1 MSTTENTTAI
11 EEKKTGET
19 VNPKSNLVSFLSNYI
34 SSIVLTIG
42 VCVVVIGTLGLYTT
56 KVAQANILPDNIDLA
71 PFTDINRVV
80 NDIPI
85 DINIIH
91 DMSLSGKTNRILS
104 QKAIFESQKYLESF
118 KNNWFLCNLK
128 KNASPTSG
136 LFANGPLFFS
146 KVYEA
151 LISKNYLFI
160 NTIFLYLSYLPESLI
175 MLVYGFFGIFI
186 WFGLYIFNFI
196 VSIFYHIVNIPNL
209 FRHSLEK
216 DDTTWEAESDI
227 SFLRLTKLVLFFFLW
242 IPVGFMSSIIMPLIT
257 TFLGLTSPLTAKYK
271 VEGMNREFSILDFL
285 IDTIVYKKKFIF
297 ILATLSLISNSYKV
311 FGASS
316 LIGVL
321 VAIIV
326 GYFIGLYNQE
336 IPEPSNSNGFS
347 LGLKNTE
354 IKQAK
359 VSSNKDTKI
368 NICTKI
374 KEAKNKGEESNVMT
388 GGSKTSKMKK
398 YNIRFF

>member
-1 MSTTENTTAI
+1 
-11 EEKKTGET
+11 
-19 VNPKSNLVSFLSNYI
+19 
-34 SSIVLTIG
+34 
-42 VCVVVIGTLGLYTT
+42 
-56 KVAQANILPDNIDLA
+56 
-71 PFTDINRVV
+71 
-80 NDIPI
+80 
-85 DINIIH
+85 
-91 DMSLSGKTNRILS
+91 MSLSGKTNRILS